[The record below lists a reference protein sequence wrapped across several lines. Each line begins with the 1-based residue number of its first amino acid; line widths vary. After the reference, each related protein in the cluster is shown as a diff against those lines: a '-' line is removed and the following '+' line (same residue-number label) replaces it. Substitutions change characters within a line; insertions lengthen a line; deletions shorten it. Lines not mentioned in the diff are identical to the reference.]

1 MVLWVYFLKV
11 PEIKTIKMKIQT
23 AFLLLFLN
31 ACTVSSIHRP
41 GLYRPW
47 QQIVTKGV
55 LNDFTDTLKVITVFS
70 YSESFEKRR
79 FYKSLVANTQ
89 HRRSDSIRFL
99 IELDTFL
106 SKRKMYYQFVKNK
119 DNFNFV
125 YPILDR
131 ISPNSDTSL
140 SYQLS
145 KNINDSNTLL
155 IIYARFNIN
164 QRLDRGGSATF
175 GSTSPVEQIISHAII
190 TKNGTLLYHRSN
202 YTWSIFPGNKFHR
215 KSITKVLDDAFKK

>member
-1 MVLWVYFLKV
+1 
-11 PEIKTIKMKIQT
+11 MKIQT

-41 GLYRPW
+41 LLYRPW
-47 QQIVTKGV
+47 HQIVTKGV

-70 YSESFEKRR
+70 YSESFENRR
-79 FYKSLVANTQ
+79 YYKSLVANTQ

-164 QRLDRGGSATF
+164 QLLDLSRSV
-175 GSTSPVEQIISHAII
+175 TSPVEQITSHAII
-190 TKNGTLLYHRSN
+190 TKNGTLLYHRTN
-202 YTWSIFPGNKFHR
+202 YIRSIFPGNKFHR

>member
-1 MVLWVYFLKV
+1 MQQVYWVYFLQV
-11 PEIKTIKMKIQT
+11 PDIKTIKMKIQT
-23 AFLLLFLN
+23 VFLLLFLN
-31 ACTVSSIHRP
+31 ACTRSSIHIP
-41 GLYRPW
+41 GLRRPW
-47 QQIVTKGV
+47 HQIVTKGV
-55 LNDFTDTLKVITVFS
+55 LNNFTDTLKVITVFS
-70 YSESFEKRR
+70 YSESFENRR

-89 HRRSDSIRFL
+89 HWRSDSIRFL

-164 QRLDRGGSATF
+164 HIIDRDF
-175 GSTSPVEQIISHAII
+175 GSTTPVEQIISHAII
-190 TKNGTLLYHRSN
+190 TKNGTLLYHRTN
-202 YTWSIFPGNKFHR
+202 YIRAIFPGNKFHR

>member
-23 AFLLLFLN
+23 VFLLLFLN
-31 ACTVSSIHRP
+31 ACTRSSIHIP
-41 GLYRPW
+41 GLRRPW
-47 QQIVTKGV
+47 HQIVTKGV
-55 LNDFTDTLKVITVFS
+55 LNNFTDTLKVITVFS
-70 YSESFEKRR
+70 YSESFENRR

-89 HRRSDSIRFL
+89 HWRSDSIRFL

-190 TKNGTLLYHRSN
+190 TKNGTLLYHRTNYIRAIFHSN
-202 YTWSIFPGNKFHR
+202 KLHR
-215 KSITKVLDDAFKK
+215 KSIPKLLDDAFKK